1 MSESNILPNKID
13 QLQVSIIN
21 YEGESVNVTG
31 LCEKV
36 EIFEGI
42 FQTFSTITLLITDA
56 IGLIERFPILGD
68 EMIVVTYKTP
78 GERYKLRTRTYKLY
92 KTGERVE
99 AAQRQ
104 VNFTVH
110 GIDEYAL
117 FQEMQN
123 VDKSFVGKNVLEA
136 VEDIYNTAAL
146 SGSTSG
152 VDVSDATSAGTT
164 GGLGDLGGTASFM
177 QGTDTS
183 RATLSGTFGKDNVT
197 PSEGVQGRF
206 IQQRQTLYGRD
217 KERFTRDKCRS
228 FTTYC
233 SPGGTPMEAI
243 KMLLDE
249 AIHVDTNNNSDFI
262 FFQTYEGFHCTTIG
276 ELKDERG
283 KTLEFLLG
291 DQALVQN
298 NEEERF
304 TAQHI
309 IIEAKIKKFVDV
321 IQNLGTG
328 LYKNRVVVVDP
339 LTKRYDSRIF
349 TYQQDFSYLKKLNG
363 RGNRIHADNS
373 LYRKPPSSTH
383 TRYLVGELTTNSLNK
398 IEPSGFSPDRRDA
411 LSFLTY
417 QQSPYLNRSDLS
429 RDPKIKFP
437 NERHKVLNR
446 KIGERALLD
455 SLILEIAIP
464 GNSDVKAGDVI
475 YVFAPQPSASEAQAL
490 DFNLFF
496 GIDKARFLV
505 TAVRHVYSR
514 TTLNFVTQ
522 LDLMKDSLEFKP
534 ETIRRKVR
542 AEFGS

>member
-1 MSESNILPNKID
+1 MSESRILPNKID
-13 QLQVSIIN
+13 QFQVTLVN
-21 YEGESVNVTG
+21 YEGEGSNITG

-42 FQTFSTITLLITDA
+42 FQSFSTINIIITDA
-56 IGLIERFPILGD
+56 LGFIERFPILGD
-68 EMIVVTYKTP
+68 EMIIVTYKTP
-78 GERYKLRTRTYKLY
+78 GERYKLRTRVFKLY

-99 AAQRQ
+99 GAQRQ
-104 VNFTVH
+104 VNFTIH

-117 FQEMQN
+117 FQEMQSI
-123 VDKSFVGKNVLEA
+123 DKSFVGQNVLEA
-136 VEDIYNTAAL
+136 VEDIYNTTAS
-146 SGSTSG
+146 SGSNSG
-152 VDVSDATSAGTT
+152 GLGGSTGAGTT

-177 QGTDTS
+177 
-183 RATLSGTFGKDNVT
+183 SGSGRPT
-197 PSEGVQGRF
+197 PTEGVQGKF

-233 SPGGTPMEAI
+233 ATGVTPMEGI
-243 KMLLDE
+243 KQLLEE
-249 AIHVDTNNNSDFI
+249 AIHVDGSNNSDFV

-283 KTLEFLLG
+283 KTLEFLFG
-291 DQALVQN
+291 DQGLVQN

-309 IIEAKIKKFVDV
+309 ILEAKIKKFVDV

-328 LYKNRVVVVDP
+328 LYKNRVAVVDP
-339 LTKRYDSRIF
+339 LTKRYDTKVF
-349 TYQQDFSYLKKLNG
+349 TYLQEFSYLKKLNG

-373 LYRKPPSSTH
+373 LYRLPESSTH

-398 IEPSGFSPDRRDA
+398 SLPSNFSADPRDA

-417 QQSPYLNRSDLS
+417 KQSPYLNRSDLN
-429 RDPKIKFP
+429 RDPKIKYP

-446 KIGERALLD
+446 KMGERALLD
-455 SLILEIAIP
+455 SLILEIVIP

-475 YVFAPQPSASEAQAL
+475 YVFAPQPSASTGTAL

-505 TAVRHVYSR
+505 TAVRHIYSR
-514 TTLNFVTQ
+514 ESLNFVTQ
-522 LDLMKDSLEFKP
+522 LDVMKDSLEFKP